1 MNQLIAVCILLF
13 MTSEGFASKSAEKIS
28 EKVLARVLSQV
39 VASKPFE
46 DYKAARGLQVTKP
59 ALISLEVERIS
70 AANRNKSSV
79 SKGTPAY
86 EYQVIATYALN
97 SGQTCRLYMPVTTK
111 DGGLS
116 FGTGHSDGGCGE

>member
-46 DYKAARGLQVTKP
+46 DYKAAREPSYKT
-59 ALISLEVERIS
+59 
-70 AANRNKSSV
+70 
-79 SKGTPAY
+79 
-86 EYQVIATYALN
+86 
-97 SGQTCRLYMPVTTK
+97 
-111 DGGLS
+111 S
-116 FGTGHSDGGCGE
+116 FDFARSREDFGSQS